1 MSGHVSPL
9 VSTFVIARG
18 TKEDSVQVIISLRDV
33 EPYSSVSLNQG
44 SEIQLCFLDVQ
55 ILAFFFLRFFND
67 DKSVF
72 KTLNMK
78 ICKIV

>member
-1 MSGHVSPL
+1 MSPL

-18 TKEDSVQVIISLRDV
+18 TKEDSVQVIISLSHV
-33 EPYSSVSLNQG
+33 ETYSSVSLNQG